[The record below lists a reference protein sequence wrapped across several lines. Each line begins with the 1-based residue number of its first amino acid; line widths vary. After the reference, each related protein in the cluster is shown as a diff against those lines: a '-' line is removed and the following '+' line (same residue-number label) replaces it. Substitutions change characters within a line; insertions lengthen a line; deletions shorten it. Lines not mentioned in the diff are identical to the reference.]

1 MKAPTTTPR
10 SNEPL
15 RVLIVDDEKD
25 TADVTALALTQ
36 LGHDVRKAYDGLS
49 AVSQARQFKPQLILL
64 DLSMPVVDGF
74 EVAQHLRELTATEGA
89 RIFALTGHV
98 ERPYIEASAEA
109 DFDGYL
115 LKPLDVEKLTQ
126 IMATVRDPPNRLR
139 DLLQ

>member
-1 MKAPTTTPR
+1 MNQPKATLAPT
-10 SNEPL
+10 EAL
-15 RVLIVDDEKD
+15 RVLVVDDEKD

-74 EVAQHLRELTATEGA
+74 EVAQHLRELRSTESA

-98 ERPYIEASAEA
+98 ERPYVEASAEA

-115 LKPLDVEKLTQ
+115 LKPLDVEKLSQ
-126 IMATVRDPPNRLR
+126 IMSTTRDPPNRLR